1 MELFF
6 FANRLLSSFSLTSG
20 GGGGILPCILSP
32 HLPRCL
38 IHIPTLTK
46 LFGENRP
53 VVEDLLFLSFHLRH
67 LRRLHFFLR
76 FRFLWVI
83 HPFYAHPCVP
93 LMVPVIVLSIV
104 PGIAPLTNQSAALLT
119 VPSMDPSIAP
129 SISPSR
135 VYAGALVVSLSSR
148 LLIHAPRALCVTSSL
163 LTHA

>member
-46 LFGENRP
+46 RP

-83 HPFYAHPCVP
+83 HPFYANPCVP
-93 LMVPVIVLSIV
+93 LMVPVIALSIV

-119 VPSMDPSIAP
+119 VPSMEPSIAP